1 MKGQGGS
8 AGRLVTGP
16 EGWYRVTL
24 AELSSV
30 LGAAED
36 KLSAILA
43 SGGLELSVGGR
54 MVPYR
59 YQLGEDAFYFVGLP
73 YETLETRANAYQVR
87 LGNGRLM
94 ATVDSKAP
102 GPGEVGVCPDRYV
115 AEQEVWL
122 LPWANREETSDPW
135 YWDYTY
141 APSIPEKSLT
151 FDLPNPASS
160 GMATLRV
167 ALRGATDTGPG
178 ADHLVSLSVNGQ
190 SVPGQVSW
198 DGFGLVSLE
207 ASFDQSLLA
216 GNERVTVTLHAQAA
230 GGALYSLVL
239 VDDIEVSYWRRAT
252 ARDGSLWVRGASAG
266 VVTVDG
272 FATPDIRVIEMER
285 SSVTERLDVTVD
297 ADRHGGWQVSF
308 EAGSGEYLVTDRAK
322 AAGVELDVPS
332 NLRSPEHRAQYLVIA
347 PSSLAKGA
355 ELLARYR
362 SSRFTTEIVWLQ
374 DIYDEFSFGRTDSS
388 AIESFLDYARWN
400 WKQAP
405 EHVVLLG
412 RGTLDHRDLR
422 GYGESLIPLRMA
434 ATPWGVYSSDA
445 RYADVDGDRRPEY
458 SLGRIQAMTNEQV
471 IAYVAKLSAYE
482 STRGRGMVA
491 VVADNPDAAGNF
503 HANGDE
509 TAAAVVSYGLEAQ
522 KLYHPIDPV
531 RARLLSGWS
540 GREFSA
546 VVYDGHG
553 SATQLAAEN
562 FLNVAD
568 APALTNGEA
577 APVFAAWTCAA
588 GDSTAPGVMGLA
600 DSLVLSPVGG
610 AIASVAPAGLSLDQP
625 AHRLSLAFLEALLG
639 RSQSVGS
646 AVQWAHERG
655 VAEGLAP
662 WMLDIY
668 LVSGDPAAEA
678 RH

>member
-1 MKGQGGS
+1 LEAQGGG
-8 AGRLVTGP
+8 AGRLATGP
-16 EGWYRVTL
+16 EGWYGVTL
-24 AELSSV
+24 ARLSSV
-30 LGAAED
+30 LGTAEG
-36 KLSAILA
+36 KLRGALA
-43 SGGLELSVGGR
+43 SGNLELSVGGKV
-54 MVPYR
+54 VPYR
-59 YQLGEDAFYFVGLP
+59 YQPGEDAFYFVGVP
-73 YETLETRANAYQVR
+73 YETLETRSNAYQAR
-87 LGNGRLM
+87 LGNGAQM
-94 ATVDSKAP
+94 SVANGKGPAP
-102 GPGEVGVCPDRYV
+102 GAVGVFRDRYV

-141 APSIPEKSLT
+141 APYTPEKSLR

-167 ALRGATDTGPG
+167 ALRGGTNTGAG

-190 SVPGQVSW
+190 PVPGEASW

-207 ASFDQSLLA
+207 TSFDQSLLA

-230 GGALYSLVL
+230 GGAPYSMVL
-239 VDDIEVSYWRRAT
+239 VDDIEVSYWRRMT
-252 ARDGSLWVRGASAG
+252 ARDGSLWVRDASPG
-266 VVTVDG
+266 PLTVDG
-272 FATPDIRVIEMER
+272 LASPGIRVIEMGR
-285 SSVTERLDVTVD
+285 SSTKERRDVTIGVD
-297 ADRHGGWQVSF
+297 GRGGWQVSF
-308 EAGSGEYLVTDRAK
+308 TAVAGDYLVTDRART
-322 AAGVELDVPS
+322 ASVELDVPS

-347 PSSLAKGA
+347 PASLAKGA
-355 ELLARYR
+355 EALARYR

-374 DIYDEFSFGRTDSS
+374 DIYDEFSSGRTDSA

-434 ATPWGVYSSDA
+434 ATPWGIYSSDA

-471 IAYVAKLSAYE
+471 MAYVAKLSAYE
-482 STRGRGMVA
+482 SWRGSGTVA
-491 VVADNPDAAGNF
+491 VVADNPDTAGNF
-503 HANGDE
+503 HANSDE
-509 TAAAVVSYGLEAQ
+509 TAAAAVSYGLEAR
-522 KLYHPIDPV
+522 KLYHPVDPV
-531 RARLLSGWS
+531 RDRLLSGWS
-540 GREFSA
+540 ERAFSA

-553 SATQLAAEN
+553 SATQLASEN

-568 APALTNGEA
+568 VPALTNGGA

-588 GDSTAPGVMGLA
+588 GDSTAPGIMGLS
-600 DSLVLSPVGG
+600 DSLVLSPGGG
-610 AIASVAPAGLSLDQP
+610 AIASVAPAGLSLDGP

-646 AVQWAHERG
+646 AVQRAHERG

-668 LVSGDPAAEA
+668 LVSGDPAVGA
-678 RH
+678 RR